1 MQMRRHQR
9 TDRERVLDDRQ
20 HPTGSWPQSLNSTPI
35 GPRSPVCPV
44 PGGMTT
50 SGGGSVALT
59 LLTYPPTLTDR
70 DTSQLFADGAGMVN
84 VLEA

>member
-1 MQMRRHQR
+1 
-9 TDRERVLDDRQ
+9 
-20 HPTGSWPQSLNSTPI
+20 
-35 GPRSPVCPV
+35 
-44 PGGMTT
+44 MTT